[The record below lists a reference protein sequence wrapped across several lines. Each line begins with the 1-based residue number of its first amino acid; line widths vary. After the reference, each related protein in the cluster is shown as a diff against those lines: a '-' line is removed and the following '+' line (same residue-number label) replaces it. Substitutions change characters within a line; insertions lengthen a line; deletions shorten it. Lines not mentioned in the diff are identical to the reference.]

1 MGSIVCFGE
10 ILIDL
15 LAQPPASA
23 DTPRAFLQ
31 YAGGAPAN
39 VAVAAARLGAKTQ
52 FVGMLGRD
60 MFGDFLAD
68 SLVEHGVGTDYI
80 VRTDAAKTALAFVA
94 LDASGERSF
103 SFYRPPAAD
112 LLFRDSDFQA
122 ACLDSAQCFHV
133 CSNSLTE
140 PGIAEATFAG
150 MDRARAA
157 GAVVSLDLNLRPALW
172 PANEDPTPRLWQAL
186 ERADLVKLSREELD
200 YLAAP
205 LGNDGEATV
214 LRRLLAAQARWVIV
228 TDGAATLHWYTRD
241 NHGTVTSFRVATV
254 DTTAAGDA
262 FVGGV
267 LVGLLERGGAGAGFA
282 AFCQDPEAITATLR
296 FGAAVGRWLL
306 PARARSPRCPRSM
319 KCSSC
324 CRPRTLPHEHLARF
338 PFARVPARA
347 HRRYHGVLPSA
358 LHRSGRRL
366 LPLLPG

>member
-1 MGSIVCFGE
+1 MGKIVCFGE

-39 VAVAAARLGAKTQ
+39 VAVAAARLGASSH
-52 FVGMLGRD
+52 FAGMLGRD
-60 MFGDFLAD
+60 MFGDFLLE
-68 SLVEHGVGTDYI
+68 SLQQSGVETDCI

-94 LDASGERSF
+94 LDAHGERSF

-112 LLFRDSDFQA
+112 LLFRA
-122 ACLDSAQCFHV
+122 EHYLPACFDGTACFHV

-140 PGIAEATFAG
+140 ADIAAATFAG
-150 MDRARAA
+150 MERARAA

-172 PANEDPTPRLWQAL
+172 PADVDPTPRLWQAL
-186 ERADLVKLSREELD
+186 ERADLIKLSREELD

-205 LGNDGEATV
+205 LGADGDAQV

-228 TDGAATLHWYTRD
+228 TDGAGVLRWYTRD
-241 NHGTVTSFRVATV
+241 GQGEVPSFRVQAV

-267 LVGLLERGGAGAGFA
+267 LVGLAERGGAGAGFA
-282 AFCQDPEAITATLR
+282 AFCEQSEAINSTLR
-296 FGAAVGRWLL
+296 FGAAVGALAVTRKGAFAAMPSLDEVQQLL
-306 PARARSPRCPRSM
+306 QQQEAIA
-319 KCSSC
+319 
-324 CRPRTLPHEHLARF
+324 
-338 PFARVPARA
+338 
-347 HRRYHGVLPSA
+347 
-358 LHRSGRRL
+358 
-366 LPLLPG
+366 

>member
-1 MGSIVCFGE
+1 MGKIVCFGE

-15 LAQPPASA
+15 LAQPPASPE
-23 DTPRAFLQ
+23 TPRAFLQ

-39 VAVAAARLGAKTQ
+39 VAVAAARLGADTQ

-60 MFGDFLAD
+60 MFGDFLAE
-68 SLVEHGVGTDYI
+68 SLAEHGVGTDHI

-112 LLFRDSDFQA
+112 LLFRDSDFQPA
-122 ACLDSAQCFHV
+122 SFVDARCFHV

-140 PGIAEATFAG
+140 PAIAEATFAG

-172 PANEDPTPRLWQAL
+172 PAGADPLPWLWQAL

-205 LGNDGEATV
+205 LGADGDAQV
-214 LRRLLAAQARWVIV
+214 LRRLLAAQARWVII
-228 TDGAATLHWYTRD
+228 TDGAAALRWYTRD
-241 NHGTVTSFRVATV
+241 AQGSVPSFRVATV

-267 LVGLLERGGAGAGFA
+267 LVGLVERGGAGPGFA
-282 AFCQDPEAITATLR
+282 AFCQDADAIAGTLR
-296 FGAAVGRWLL
+296 FAAAVGALAVTRKGAFAAMPSLDEVQQLL
-306 PARARSPRCPRSM
+306 HAQELTA
-319 KCSSC
+319 
-324 CRPRTLPHEHLARF
+324 
-338 PFARVPARA
+338 
-347 HRRYHGVLPSA
+347 
-358 LHRSGRRL
+358 
-366 LPLLPG
+366 

>member
-1 MGSIVCFGE
+1 MGAIVCFGE

-94 LDASGERSF
+94 LDANGERSF

-140 PGIAEATFAG
+140 PAIAEATFAG

-186 ERADLVKLSREELD
+186 ERGALVPT
-200 YLAAP
+200 A
-205 LGNDGEATV
+205 EA
-214 LRRLLAAQARWVIV
+214 
-228 TDGAATLHWYTRD
+228 
-241 NHGTVTSFRVATV
+241 
-254 DTTAAGDA
+254 
-262 FVGGV
+262 
-267 LVGLLERGGAGAGFA
+267 
-282 AFCQDPEAITATLR
+282 
-296 FGAAVGRWLL
+296 
-306 PARARSPRCPRSM
+306 
-319 KCSSC
+319 
-324 CRPRTLPHEHLARF
+324 
-338 PFARVPARA
+338 
-347 HRRYHGVLPSA
+347 
-358 LHRSGRRL
+358 
-366 LPLLPG
+366 